1 MQSAFGLDFGYTNDP
16 SALFC
21 GLVAVSYTHLDVYK
35 RQIVYRA
42 ILKDLWAHIAH
53 EDLYLGAA
61 CMAGGYCVVQLLVF
75 TITGNW
81 IGG

>member
-1 MQSAFGLDFGYTNDP
+1 MKK
-16 SALFC
+16 
-21 GLVAVSYTHLDVYK
+21 LVSTYAWIAGCC
-35 RQIVYRA
+35 IVYRA

-53 EDLYLGAA
+53 EDFYLGAA